1 MFKFLKDKLKNLVSK
16 FSKEVKEE
24 KKEEIKEEAEEKP
37 KEEIKERKLELKEI
51 LEELEEKEE
60 KPEEEIEEKK
70 PEIKE
75 KKKEIIEE
83 KKEEKKEIKK
93 IIEEKREEKPK
104 IKIREEKKI
113 EKPEIKI
120 VMPKED
126 VKPEIE
132 VKEVEIEEIPEKKG
146 FFERIKERITKTVI
160 SEKKFNEFFDELE
173 VVLMENNV
181 ALEVIEKI
189 KEDLMREI
197 VEKPL
202 SKGKVEEIIKENL
215 KKSINE
221 LFVDNIDLLSR
232 IKEKKPFVI
241 CFVGING
248 SGKTTSMAKVANYL
262 MKNKL
267 SCVFA
272 ASDTF
277 RAASIEQLQQH
288 ADRLGIKMI
297 KHNYGS
303 DPAAV
308 AFDAIKYA
316 AAKNI
321 DVVLVDTAGRMHSNV
336 NLLDEMKKIIRVNKP
351 DLTIFVG
358 ESITGNDCVEQA
370 RKFNEA
376 INIDGIILTKADVD
390 EKGGA
395 SISISYITKKPIMFI
410 GVGQEYNDLKEFD
423 REIVVKGLGL

>member
-1 MFKFLKDKLKNLVSK
+1 MFKFLKDKLKNLVYK
-16 FSKEVKEE
+16 FYKEVKEE
-24 KKEEIKEEAEEKP
+24 KKEIKEEAEEKP
-37 KEEIKERKLELKEI
+37 KEEIKERKLEIKEI

-120 VMPKED
+120 VMPKEA
-126 VKPEIE
+126 VKPKIE

-189 KEDLMREI
+189 KEDLKREI

-316 AAKNI
+316 AAKSI

>member
-24 KKEEIKEEAEEKP
+24 KKEIKEEAEEKP
-37 KEEIKERKLELKEI
+37 KEEIKERKLEIKEI

-120 VMPKED
+120 VMPKEA

-297 KHNYGS
+297 KHTYGS

-316 AAKNI
+316 VAKNI
-321 DVVLVDTAGRMHSNV
+321 DVVLIDTAGRMHSNE
-336 NLLDEMKKIIRVNKP
+336 NLLQEMEKIIRVTKA
-351 DLTIFVG
+351 DLKIFVG

-395 SISISYITKKPIMFI
+395 SISVSYITKKPIMFL
-410 GVGQEYNDLKEFD
+410 GCGQEYGDLKEFD
-423 REIVVKGLGL
+423 KEIVVKGLGL

>member
-24 KKEEIKEEAEEKP
+24 KKEIKEEAEEKP

-120 VMPKED
+120 VMPKEA
-126 VKPEIE
+126 VKPKIE

-316 AAKNI
+316 AAKSI

>member
-24 KKEEIKEEAEEKP
+24 KKEEIKEEAEEMSETQRVSEHAQKSKISDKP
-37 KEEIKERKLELKEI
+37 KEEIKEKKLEL
-51 LEELEEKEE
+51 
-60 KPEEEIEEKK
+60 
-70 PEIKE
+70 
-75 KKKEIIEE
+75 
-83 KKEEKKEIKK
+83 KEIKK

-120 VMPKED
+120 VMPKEA

-308 AFDAIKYA
+308 AFDAIK
-316 AAKNI
+316 
-321 DVVLVDTAGRMHSNV
+321 
-336 NLLDEMKKIIRVNKP
+336 
-351 DLTIFVG
+351 
-358 ESITGNDCVEQA
+358 
-370 RKFNEA
+370 
-376 INIDGIILTKADVD
+376 
-390 EKGGA
+390 
-395 SISISYITKKPIMFI
+395 
-410 GVGQEYNDLKEFD
+410 
-423 REIVVKGLGL
+423 

>member
-24 KKEEIKEEAEEKP
+24 KKEIKEEAEEKP
-37 KEEIKERKLELKEI
+37 KEEIKERKLEIKEI
-51 LEELEEKEE
+51 LGELEEKEE
-60 KPEEEIEEKK
+60 KKEEEIEKK
-70 PEIKE
+70 KNKKKE

-113 EKPEIKI
+113 KKPEIKI
-120 VMPKED
+120 VKPKEA
-126 VKPEIE
+126 VKPKIE
-132 VKEVEIEEIPEKKG
+132 VKEVEIEKIPEKKG

-215 KKSINE
+215 KKGINE

-297 KHNYGS
+297 KHTYGS

-316 AAKNI
+316 VAKNI
-321 DVVLVDTAGRMHSNV
+321 DVVLIDTAGRMHSNE
-336 NLLDEMKKIIRVNKP
+336 NLLQEMEKIIRV
-351 DLTIFVG
+351 
-358 ESITGNDCVEQA
+358 
-370 RKFNEA
+370 
-376 INIDGIILTKADVD
+376 TKA
-390 EKGGA
+390 
-395 SISISYITKKPIMFI
+395 
-410 GVGQEYNDLKEFD
+410 
-423 REIVVKGLGL
+423 

>member
-120 VMPKED
+120 VMPKEA
-126 VKPEIE
+126 VKPKIE

-189 KEDLMREI
+189 KEDLKREI

>member
-120 VMPKED
+120 VMPKEA
-126 VKPEIE
+126 VKPKIE

-308 AFDAIKYA
+308 AFDAIK
-316 AAKNI
+316 
-321 DVVLVDTAGRMHSNV
+321 
-336 NLLDEMKKIIRVNKP
+336 
-351 DLTIFVG
+351 
-358 ESITGNDCVEQA
+358 
-370 RKFNEA
+370 
-376 INIDGIILTKADVD
+376 
-390 EKGGA
+390 
-395 SISISYITKKPIMFI
+395 
-410 GVGQEYNDLKEFD
+410 
-423 REIVVKGLGL
+423 

>member
-24 KKEEIKEEAEEKP
+24 KKEIKEEAEEKP
-37 KEEIKERKLELKEI
+37 KEEIKERKLEIKEI

-316 AAKNI
+316 AAKSI